1 MARCVIKP
9 LDALDIIDVFPC
21 PESNHGS
28 SDAQSAAVVCCYL
41 NLAIHTS
48 PRSRTVSKL
57 EHVSVDSIS
66 HTGDKMNSLVG
77 VNQFYPM
84 SLLKGPSKLC

>member
-1 MARCVIKP
+1 MGPLARLGIGRKKSMSVTNDEFLNNSAVCCSGDLCYVGTDGSNVVMARCVTKP

-41 NLAIHTS
+41 N
-48 PRSRTVSKL
+48 
-57 EHVSVDSIS
+57 
-66 HTGDKMNSLVG
+66 
-77 VNQFYPM
+77 
-84 SLLKGPSKLC
+84 